1 MSRRVEEAI
10 YLKKHLDEETRK
22 LMGEKSAA
30 ETLLSYLIALLYAAT
45 AAVAAM
51 AGREMIEAV
60 ARKIV
65 FGMKLEANQYS
76 GIMRLSTICGLGL
89 MMIPWLGT
97 FLIVWHRV
105 ERADS
110 MRGRFMTGARWVAG
124 AAVLYLIFAVT
135 QLAVAGYWPLLSG
148 AA

>member
-1 MSRRVEEAI
+1 M
-10 YLKKHLDEETRK
+10 KKNFDEETRK
-22 LMGEKSAA
+22 LMGEKRAA
-30 ETLLSYLIALLYAAT
+30 ETLLSYLVALLYAAV

-65 FGMKLEANQYS
+65 FGMELQTNQYS
-76 GIMRLSTICGLGL
+76 GFMRISTIGGMGL
-89 MMIPWLGT
+89 MVILWLGT

-110 MRGRFMTGARWVAG
+110 MRGRLLTGTRWIAG

>member
-1 MSRRVEEAI
+1 
-10 YLKKHLDEETRK
+10 LKKDLDAETRK
-22 LMGEKSAA
+22 LMGEKSVA
-30 ETLLSYLIALLYAAT
+30 ETLLSYLVALLYAAM

-60 ARKIV
+60 ARKMV
-65 FGMKLEANQYS
+65 SGMELEVNQYS
-76 GIMRLSTICGLGL
+76 GIMRISTIGGLAL
-89 MMIPWLGT
+89 MVILWLGT

-110 MRGRFMTGARWVAG
+110 MRGRLLAGARWIVG
-124 AAVLYLIFAVT
+124 AVVLYLIFAVT

>member
-1 MSRRVEEAI
+1 M
-10 YLKKHLDEETRK
+10 KKYLDEETRK
-22 LMGEKSAA
+22 LMGEKSVA
-30 ETLLSYLIALLYAAT
+30 ETLLSYLVALLYAAM

-60 ARKIV
+60 ARKMV
-65 FGMKLEANQYS
+65 SGMELEVNQYS
-76 GIMRLSTICGLGL
+76 GIMRISTIGGLAL
-89 MMIPWLGT
+89 MVILWLGT

-110 MRGRFMTGARWVAG
+110 IRGRLLTGACWIVG